1 MRPLNPSSSRIKLF
15 CIVKHN
21 FENKILFDVDFVAG
35 IKVRDPMFNY
45 TSYIAY
51 ETLPDALMET
61 QTILMFK
68 AQTVQDGLLM
78 YNAQSDEGKGD
89 FISLAIRNAR
99 VEFRYN
105 SGSGERRVYLFLPHV
120 S

>member
-1 MRPLNPSSSRIKLF
+1 MTF
-15 CIVKHN
+15 
-21 FENKILFDVDFVAG
+21 NKNMYKKEKEKSFVDFVAG

-51 ETLPDALMET
+51 DTLPDALMET

-68 AQTVQDGLLM
+68 AQSVQDGLLM
-78 YNAQSDEGKGD
+78 YNAQSNDGRGD

-105 SGSGERRVYLFLPHV
+105 SGSGEPQ
-120 S
+120 SIP